1 MKTGTAKSFSVAA
14 LDKMGERVGL
24 GVGGVEEIPEGPALT
39 KRGLMGRGAPEDAP
53 KEANALCG
61 LFAAEEEE
69 GARLRG
75 SGDGLVSLRGVI
87 DVFVGIDVDYFVF
100 WDWVRWLWSGF
111 RLGVTFGRG
120 LSLRRIDRLHE
131 T

>member
-1 MKTGTAKSFSVAA
+1 MSNGIHTSSSSHVIQISTTA
-14 LDKMGERVGL
+14 
-24 GVGGVEEIPEGPALT
+24 
-39 KRGLMGRGAPEDAP
+39 APEVVRQIRASINWTRFDGATVR
-53 KEANALCG
+53 K
-61 LFAAEEEE
+61 EE
-69 GARLRG
+69 GASLRG

-111 RLGVTFGRG
+111 RLRIGFGRG
-120 LSLRRIDRLHE
+120 LGLRRMNRLHE